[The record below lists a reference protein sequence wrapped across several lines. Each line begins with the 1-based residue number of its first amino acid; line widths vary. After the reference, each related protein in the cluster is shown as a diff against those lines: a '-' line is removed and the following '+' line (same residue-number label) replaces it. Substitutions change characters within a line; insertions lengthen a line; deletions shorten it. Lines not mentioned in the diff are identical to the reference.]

1 MANHTHNGKVYQY
14 DLKGNFINEYP
25 SQQAASDLNN
35 VPFSYI
41 SDHIKGKFSFCKGHI
56 YTKKYYIKLP
66 PELLEHKSKRIYK
79 RKEINQYSLDGKY
92 INSFKD
98 KNEAAEFTGLK
109 ARYIRDC
116 ASGNL
121 NGKTYG
127 GFIWS
132 FEKKKEISK
141 FEKKK
146 NYRTIHQYSKDGK
159 FIKTFNSLKEASK
172 ELNILSSCISHCANK
187 NPKFPSYG
195 GFIWRYEKEKNIIP
209 IKKRIKE
216 IEVYKNNKLIKIFE
230 SQQKVFEELNISKG
244 RIWECVSGKRKDFK
258 GYVIKYK
265 DTV

>member
-1 MANHTHNGKVYQY
+1 MGGIIGEKIYKY
-14 DLKGNFINEYP
+14 DLQGNFITEYP
-25 SQQAASDLNN
+25 SQQAASDINN

-41 SDHIKGKFSFCKGHI
+41 SDHMKGKFSFCKGHI

-66 PELLEHKSKRIYK
+66 AELLEHKTKRIYK
-79 RKEINQYSLDGKY
+79 PKEIHQYSLDGKY

-121 NGKTYG
+121 NNKTYG
-127 GFIWS
+127 GFLWS

-141 FEKKK
+141 FERKF
-146 NYRTIHQYSKDGK
+146 NYIKIHQYSKDGI
-159 FIKTFNSLKEASK
+159 FIKTFNSLKEASN
-172 ELNILSSCISHCANK
+172 ELNILSSCITHCANK

-195 GFIWRYEKEKNIIP
+195 GFIWRYEKEKNVSP

-216 IEVYKNNKLIKIFE
+216 IEVYKNNKLIKVFE
-230 SQQKVFEELNISKG
+230 SQQKVSEELGISKS
-244 RIWECVSGKRKDFK
+244 RIWECVTNKRKDFQDFK
-258 GYVIKYK
+258 IKYK
-265 DTV
+265 DDV